1 MGVGIAI
8 PLDKY
13 QIDEVSTT
21 RVADTKKMP
30 RQPKLH
36 AVIAFLQA
44 YILTPIVAFIT
55 KIGILKKVFKPFEDA
70 LYRHNQMLSVRLKPL
85 SGFNSGQSFV
95 VGTYHMPCMFNYPA
109 VMSIHCALSTQL
121 IEVS

>member
-13 QIDEVSTT
+13 KIEEVNTT

-30 RQPKLH
+30 RQSRPH
-36 AVIAFLQA
+36 PIVAFLQA
-44 YILTPIVAFIT
+44 YFLTPIIAVIT
-55 KIGILKKVFKPFEDA
+55 KIGLMKKVFKPFEDA
-70 LYRHNQMLSVRLKPL
+70 LYRNNQMLSVRLRPL
-85 SGFNSGQSFV
+85 SGSGQPFV
-95 VGTYHMPCMFNYPA
+95 VGTYHMPCMFYYPA

-121 IEVS
+121 IEAS